1 VRMNHPAINAVKN
14 IKNKADKM
22 IAVFQKK
29 TPDTGF
35 LQNASEQAYKENEL
49 LRIER
54 YGYTTDYLYRSDS
67 CRIHDIST
75 IY

>member
-1 VRMNHPAINAVKN
+1 MRMNHPAMNAVKN

-22 IAVFQKK
+22 IAVFQKN

-54 YGYTTDYLYRSDS
+54 YGYTTD
-67 CRIHDIST
+67 
-75 IY
+75 